1 MPNKTLSKDELLFLR
16 LFASGFATG
25 GMISHMIPIDKSAVE
40 YARLCGV
47 YQDHLNQELKKYH
60 AYDLSQLN
68 QRDPGFMRE
77 HIYSLIREKSQ
88 AIHDLIPSPAD
99 GSGEKFTVRRKDS
112 DAIHTLYQWYLHKYG
127 TANAQRNENVIL
139 FDFDESDLLQ
149 LKEPL
154 LDLSSLEAK
163 LEALKIVEREIALQ
177 GEYQYFIEVKT
188 VAEACEMITDEEGF
202 ENVSVNSL
210 KKKIE
215 NQFHI
220 LGEEKLKTTR
230 THRIRSW
237 YERKTEE
244 YNILKRIEKNA

>member
-1 MPNKTLSKDELLFLR
+1 M
-16 LFASGFATG
+16 
-25 GMISHMIPIDKSAVE
+25 
-40 YARLCGV
+40 
-47 YQDHLNQELKKYH
+47 
-60 AYDLSQLN
+60 SQ
-68 QRDPGFMRE
+68 
-77 HIYSLIREKSQ
+77 S
-88 AIHDLIPSPAD
+88 IHNLIPSPAD
-99 GSGEKFTVRRKDS
+99 GSGEEFTAHKKDG

-127 TANAQRNENVIL
+127 TANAQRNGNVIL
-139 FDFDESDLLQ
+139 YDFDESDLLQ

-154 LDLSSLEAK
+154 LDLSVLEAK

-188 VAEACEMITDEEGF
+188 VAEACEMIIDEEGF

-210 KKKIE
+210 KNKIE
-215 NQFHI
+215 DQFHI

-244 YNILKRIEKNA
+244 YNILRRMRNNT